1 MLFKSLDIYCERVDA
16 SFWSEP
22 VNALTNI
29 FIFLAGFLGFKVILR
44 LRKSSGKKQA
54 LIAASMAMVTGC
66 GSFLFHTFANVLTMW
81 LDVIPIILF
90 QIFSINFYLQYI
102 FNRKLLFRGSFLVIF
117 VGLSLYLQTEK
128 FNTYFNGSMLYFP
141 SIITLIVFGILCLK
155 QKFYEVGKYTLVG
168 VSVFVISISARSM
181 DMSVC
186 EKFPLGTHFIW
197 HSLNGILIFCLLLAI
212 FKYLELQ
219 EKQHS

>member
-29 FIFLAGFLGFKVILR
+29 FIFLAGFFGYKVIFKLGQ
-44 LRKSSGKKQA
+44 SSGRKQG

-102 FNRKLLFRGSFLVIF
+102 FKRKLLFRVFFLVVF

-128 FNTYFNGSMLYFP
+128 FNIYFNGSMLYFP
-141 SIITLIVFGILCLK
+141 SIVTLIIFGFLCLK
-155 QKFYEVGKYTLVG
+155 QKIYVVGKYTLVG
-168 VSVFVISISARSM
+168 VSVFIISISARSM
-181 DMSVC
+181 DMRVC
-186 EKFPLGTHFIW
+186 DTFPLGTHFIW
-197 HSLNGILIFCLLLAI
+197 HSLNGVLIFCLLFSI

-219 EKQHS
+219 EK